1 MYKRY
6 NISNSGEGWTI
17 KMKKLIGASVILC
30 MLVSAMTL
38 GAFAAPTMLWEF
50 GEGTGIEDNMG
61 MNSAPNAVMYEAKD
75 FYHIFTATG
84 GDPYVSIDMSA
95 DDVSKIA
102 WVKARVLNK
111 SFASAIE
118 LFGATDGRSLSGPE
132 CTHINITPN
141 KNEWETVI
149 TYIPDANVETVN
161 KYKAV
166 DPLTE
171 TYWKGKV
178 DWIRLD
184 PMWSENPDGLD
195 TGGDMAPGEEIYID
209 YIAFFATEE
218 EAKAYMSPE
227 EKAEAEAAAAA
238 ETEAAADTSAEPVAE
253 EPADTPV
260 EEVVAPQTADLISA
274 AFAAAVFAAGV
285 TYELIRKRK

>member
-1 MYKRY
+1 
-6 NISNSGEGWTI
+6 
-17 KMKKLIGASVILC
+17 MKKLIGASVILC
-30 MLVSAMTL
+30 MLISAMTL
-38 GAFAAPTMLWEF
+38 GAFAAPTMLWDF
-50 GEGTGIEDNMG
+50 GEGTGIEDYMG
-61 MNSAPNAVMYEAKD
+61 MNSAPNALTWEAKE
-75 FYHIFTATG
+75 FYHIFTANG

-95 DDVSKIA
+95 DDVSQIV

-111 SFASAIE
+111 SYASAIE
-118 LFGATDGRSLSGPE
+118 LFGATDGRSLAGPE

-166 DPLTE
+166 APLTE
-171 TYWKGKV
+171 TYWQGPV
-178 DWIRLD
+178 NWIRLD

-195 TGGDMAPGEEIYID
+195 TGGDMAPDEEIYID

-227 EKAEAEAAAAA
+227 EKAEADASAAA
-238 ETEAAADTSAEPVAE
+238 EAEATAADTPAEPAAE
-253 EPADTPV
+253 APADSPV

-274 AFAAAVFAAGV
+274 VFAAAVFAAGV
-285 TYELIRKRK
+285 TYELLRKRK